1 MEFDKFLSHVCYA
14 VRGAATARG
23 RSPYQDRAPSALQL
37 FCRLL
42 LPELKN
48 ITDIYVRKKIS
59 KLGLFIGCKHWFHDL
74 LCTEEKIRFATLF
87 LLTHRSRCQSSL
99 HWRRQQACCKGRR
112 SKKLRSKSERQWLA
126 NPRNL
131 PPDREIQR
139 SWRSVAP
146 IGNSCMQM
154 IFSSFDVFRPFH
166 SFSYVILL

>member
-37 FCRLL
+37 FCPLL

-74 LCTEEKIRFATLF
+74 LCTEEEKYVLRLSFSWLTVVAVRALSTEGDNKLVARGGDQKVEIKKWETMASKPPKPAT
-87 LLTHRSRCQSSL
+87 R
-99 HWRRQQACCKGRR
+99 
-112 SKKLRSKSERQWLA
+112 
-126 NPRNL
+126 PRNTK
-131 PPDREIQR
+131 IMT
-139 SWRSVAP
+139 V
-146 IGNSCMQM
+146 SCSDWKQLHAN
-154 IFSSFDVFRPFH
+154 D
-166 SFSYVILL
+166 L